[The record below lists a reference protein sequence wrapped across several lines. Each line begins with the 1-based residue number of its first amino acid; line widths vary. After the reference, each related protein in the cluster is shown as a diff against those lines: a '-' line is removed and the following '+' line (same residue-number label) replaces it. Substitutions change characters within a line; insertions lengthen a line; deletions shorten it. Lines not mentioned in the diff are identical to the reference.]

1 MTTLIL
7 YSTPAC
13 HLCEQAEAVI
23 EPLIGDRFRVQVVD
37 ISESEQLVEHY
48 GVRIPVLRRMDT
60 GAELGWP
67 FDRETCRDFLAW

>member
-1 MTTLIL
+1 MTLLIL

-23 EPLIGDRFRVQVVD
+23 EPLIDTDVQLQVVD
-37 ISESEQLVEHY
+37 ISESDQLIEQY
-48 GVRIPVLRRMDT
+48 GVRIPVVRRQDT

-67 FDRETCRDFLAW
+67 FDGEAFRRFLA